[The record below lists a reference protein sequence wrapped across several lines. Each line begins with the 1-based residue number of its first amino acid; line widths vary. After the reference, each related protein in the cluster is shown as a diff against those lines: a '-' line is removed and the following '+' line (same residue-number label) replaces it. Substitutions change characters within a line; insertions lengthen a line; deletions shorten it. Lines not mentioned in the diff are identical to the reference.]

1 MKRKQSHKKAVEPMG
16 KTKKPGGNPVQKM
29 IESKNVKAI

>member
-1 MKRKQSHKKAVEPMG
+1 MKGKQSHKYAVEHMG
-16 KTKKPGGNPVQKM
+16 KTKKPGRNPMQKM

>member
-1 MKRKQSHKKAVEPMG
+1 MKRKQSHKYAVEHMG

-29 IESKNVKAI
+29 IESKNMKAI